1 MPVVNSPFGYREFL
15 IVRTMAEHMTTCHQS
30 APRGRLVIIVLYREA
45 RIITYLALSPRFCDI
60 GLIHSSLIITLITT
74 GYVNGLPV
82 GVGYRKIVIFPLLP
96 ITTCAITPSL
106 NGEAPSGKL
115 LVRGLEGPT

>member
-15 IVRTMAEHMTTCHQS
+15 IVRTMAEHMTTRHQS
-30 APRGRLVIIVLYREA
+30 APARGRPVIIVLYREA
-45 RIITYLALSPRFCDI
+45 RIITLSPRFRDI
-60 GLIHSSLIITLITT
+60 SLIHSSLIITSITT

-106 NGEAPSGKL
+106 SGEAPSGKL